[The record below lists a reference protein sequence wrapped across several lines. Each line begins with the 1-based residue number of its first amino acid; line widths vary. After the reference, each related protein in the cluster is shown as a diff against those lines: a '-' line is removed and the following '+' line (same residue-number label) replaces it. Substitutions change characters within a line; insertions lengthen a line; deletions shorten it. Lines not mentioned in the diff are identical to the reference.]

1 MKTLFYTREFPP
13 YVYGG
18 AGVHVE
24 YLATELSKLMNVD
37 VRCFGDQNS
46 KKGSLTVKGFP
57 FDNPIFDNS
66 NDQLKAVFKTLSTG
80 LHMNADAIDAD
91 IVHCHTWYAHFAG
104 IIAKLCYGI
113 PLVITTHSLEPLR
126 PWKREQLGRG
136 YDASSWIEKTAIE
149 ILKRIKSTKNSFV
162 EFGAGDGMENNTY
175 FDWELGDEAATNDAF
190 DKAAT
195 IVKVDIRNNRVIPN
209 AMEPRAAVADYDTG
223 DGRYTLFTTSQNP
236 QLTRLVIGAFML
248 NIPES
253 KFRVVAPDVGGGF
266 GSKIY
271 VYPEEAVCVW
281 ASKKLGRAVKWTADR
296 TQAFLGDAHGRDHIS
311 EVKLALDKNNR
322 ITGLRVD
329 TLANLGAYLS
339 AFAMV
344 TPTYLHGTL
353 LSGVYDIPAIY
364 TNVKGICTNTVN
376 VDAYRGAGRP
386 EATYLLERTMDVA
399 AKQVGMD
406 PAEFRRLNFI
416 PKDAFPYQTAVAL
429 QYDIGDYEPL
439 LDRAMTMID
448 YKNFES
454 RRAKSAKNGKCR
466 GIGIST
472 YIEACGIAPSAVVG
486 ALGGRVGLYESAVVR
501 VDPTG
506 TISVLTGTHSHGQG
520 HDTTFAQLVC
530 DKLGVDIEAVEIVHG
545 DSDRTA
551 FGMGT
556 YGSRS
561 LAVGGTAISKA
572 LDKVIAKGKI
582 IAAHMLEAD
591 DADIEFKDGKFTVA
605 GTDREKSF
613 GEIALSAYVPH
624 NFPHDRLEP
633 GLEET
638 SFYDPL
644 NFTYPSGTHIAEV
657 EIDPAT
663 GVVELVDWV
672 CCDDFGNLINPMVVE
687 GQVHGG
693 IAQGVGQALYEEAA
707 YNDNGQLLSAS
718 YMDYCMPRADHFP
731 SMKVENLVTA
741 CTHNDLGVKGCGEAG
756 AIASPPAVINAVVDA
771 LSPLG
776 VTDITMP
783 ATPQKVWQAIQAA
796 QTKAAE

>member
-1 MKTLFYTREFPP
+1 
-13 YVYGG
+13 
-18 AGVHVE
+18 
-24 YLATELSKLMNVD
+24 
-37 VRCFGDQNS
+37 
-46 KKGSLTVKGFP
+46 
-57 FDNPIFDNS
+57 
-66 NDQLKAVFKTLSTG
+66 
-80 LHMNADAIDAD
+80 
-91 IVHCHTWYAHFAG
+91 
-104 IIAKLCYGI
+104 
-113 PLVITTHSLEPLR
+113 LV
-126 PWKREQLGRG
+126 
-136 YDASSWIEKTAIE
+136 
-149 ILKRIKSTKNSFV
+149 
-162 EFGAGDGMENNTY
+162 
-175 FDWELGDEAATNDAF
+175 
-190 DKAAT
+190 
-195 IVKVDIRNNRVIPN
+195 
-209 AMEPRAAVADYDTG
+209 
-223 DGRYTLFTTSQNP
+223 
-236 QLTRLVIGAFML
+236 
-248 NIPES
+248 
-253 KFRVVAPDVGGGF
+253 
-266 GSKIY
+266 
-271 VYPEEAVCVW
+271 
-281 ASKKLGRAVKWTADR
+281 
-296 TQAFLGDAHGRDHIS
+296 
-311 EVKLALDKNNR
+311 
-322 ITGLRVD
+322 
-329 TLANLGAYLS
+329 
-339 AFAMV
+339 
-344 TPTYLHGTL
+344 
-353 LSGVYDIPAIY
+353 
-364 TNVKGICTNTVN
+364 
-376 VDAYRGAGRP
+376 
-386 EATYLLERTMDVA
+386 
-399 AKQVGMD
+399 
-406 PAEFRRLNFI
+406 
-416 PKDAFPYQTAVAL
+416 
-429 QYDIGDYEPL
+429 
-439 LDRAMTMID
+439 MID

-520 HDTTFAQLVC
+520 HDTTFAQIVC
-530 DKLGVDIEAVEIVHG
+530 DKLGVDIQTVEIVHG

-591 DADIEFKDGKFTVA
+591 DADIEFKDGKFTVT

-657 EIDPAT
+657 EIDPST

-718 YMDYCMPRADHFP
+718 YMDYCMPRADNFP
-731 SMKVENLVTA
+731 SLKVENLVTA

-783 ATPQKVWQAIQAA
+783 ATPQKVWQAIQFA

>member
-1 MKTLFYTREFPP
+1 MPEGTVNQGIGASVRRKEDKRFLIGKGNYTDDINRAGQLH
-13 YVYGG
+13 VYFLRSPV
-18 AGVHVE
+18 A
-24 YLATELSKLMNVD
+24 
-37 VRCFGDQNS
+37 F
-46 KKGSLTVKGFP
+46 
-57 FDNPIFDNS
+57 
-66 NDQLKAVFKTLSTG
+66 
-80 LHMNADAIDAD
+80 AD
-91 IVHCHTWYAHFAG
+91 IVSIDKQKAEKASGVAAILTGEDVAADNLGGPICGWAPTNKDGSAPSEPPHPILANGRVRYVGDHVAAVFAETLEQAMSAAEL
-104 IIAKLCYGI
+104 IDVTYSEMPA
-113 PLVITTHSLEPLR
+113 IT
-126 PWKREQLGRG
+126 
-136 YDASSWIEKTAIE
+136 D
-149 ILKRIKSTKNSFV
+149 LKSAMDSPQIH
-162 EFGAGDGMENNTY
+162 DGMENNTY
-175 FDWELGDEAATNDAF
+175 FDWELGDEAATSDAF

-195 IVKVDIRNNRVIPN
+195 IVNVDIRNNRVIPN

-281 ASKKLGRAVKWTADR
+281 ASKKLGRAVKWVADR

-364 TNVKGICTNTVN
+364 TNVKGICTTTVN

-429 QYDIGDYEPL
+429 QYDVGDYEPL
-439 LDRAMTMID
+439 LDRAMAMID
-448 YKNFES
+448 YKNFEK
-454 RRAKSAKNGKCR
+454 RRAASAKNGKCR
-466 GIGIST
+466 GIGMST

-582 IAAHMLEAD
+582 IAAHMLEAA
-591 DADIEFKDGKFTVA
+591 DADIEFKDGKFTVT

>member
-1 MKTLFYTREFPP
+1 MPEGTVNQGIGASVRRKEDKRFLIGKGNYTDDINRAGQLH
-13 YVYGG
+13 VYFLRSPV
-18 AGVHVE
+18 A
-24 YLATELSKLMNVD
+24 
-37 VRCFGDQNS
+37 F
-46 KKGSLTVKGFP
+46 
-57 FDNPIFDNS
+57 
-66 NDQLKAVFKTLSTG
+66 
-80 LHMNADAIDAD
+80 AD
-91 IVHCHTWYAHFAG
+91 IVSIDKQKAEKASGVAAILTGEDVAADGLGGPICGWAPTNKDGSAPSEPPHPILANGRVRYVGDHVAAVFAETLEQAMSAAEL
-104 IIAKLCYGI
+104 IDVTYSEMPA
-113 PLVITTHSLEPLR
+113 IT
-126 PWKREQLGRG
+126 
-136 YDASSWIEKTAIE
+136 D
-149 ILKRIKSTKNSFV
+149 LKSAMDSPQIH
-162 EFGAGDGMENNTY
+162 DGMENNTY

-195 IVKVDIRNNRVIPN
+195 IVNVDIRNNRVIPN

-223 DGRYTLFTTSQNP
+223 DGRYTLYTTSQNP

-311 EVKLALDKNNR
+311 AVKLALDKNNR

-429 QYDIGDYEPL
+429 QYDVGDYEPL
-439 LDRAMTMID
+439 LDRAMAMID
-448 YKNFES
+448 YKNFEK
-454 RRAKSAKNGKCR
+454 RRAASAKNGKCR

-582 IAAHMLEAD
+582 IAAHMLEAA
-591 DADIEFKDGKFTVA
+591 DADIEFKDGKFTVT

-663 GVVELVDWV
+663 GVVDLVDWV

-731 SMKVENLVTA
+731 NLKVESLVTA

-783 ATPQKVWQAIQAA
+783 ATPEKVWQAIQSA